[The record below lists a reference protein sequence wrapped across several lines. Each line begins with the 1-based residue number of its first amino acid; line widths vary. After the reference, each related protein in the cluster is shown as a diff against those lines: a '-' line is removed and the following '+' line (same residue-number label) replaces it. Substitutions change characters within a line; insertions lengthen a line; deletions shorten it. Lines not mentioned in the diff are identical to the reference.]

1 MMYQCESC
9 HAIFTEPYTYME
21 RDNLDGENGW
31 YYAERAV
38 CPYCG
43 EEFFEELEETEDGN
57 EDTD

>member
-21 RDNLDGENGW
+21 RENLDGENGW

-43 EEFFEELEETEDGN
+43 EEWFEEVEDDAESG
-57 EDTD
+57 

>member
-21 RDNLDGENGW
+21 RENLDGENGW
-31 YYAERAV
+31 YYAERAI

-43 EEFFEELEETEDGN
+43 EEFFEEESN
-57 EDTD
+57 ELVSD

>member
-9 HAIFTEPYTYME
+9 HAIFTEPDTYME
-21 RDNLDGENGW
+21 RENLDGENGW

-43 EEFFEELEETEDGN
+43 EEWFTEVGDDAESG
-57 EDTD
+57 